1 MHAIVQPTHSAQQ
14 HLQQEAHWRFG
25 MDWNIRYNRIYQALQ
40 QSAGSDVCSFYSQI
54 NDWTEDLIVITVILL
69 SSEALLSNTHSQ
81 NTQAYEFLDFCEGE
95 RGNQQSTIF
104 KCLHSLLLAL
114 PQNANPSI
122 KSKALNEINES
133 VSRYKVFSDFELQA
147 LLFIIQSQLGD
158 SSSSKPKADQF
169 VAKLHVKI
177 EDYLKTDDSLT
188 PYTSFL
194 QDLKYMIL
202 TIQLA
207 RFRSTDKW
215 SAYLTASYQLINEGL
230 LDSSPANAP
239 LLLWYNSKS
248 DILSLIPLFT
258 KSLLLEPYGYFKN
271 SILQKLRLYFVNQN
285 KFEAMGKQLDPNCPI
300 TKILRYLAFDKFFT
314 LSPSSGA
321 GLLLLSI
328 QSELAIDDSLYQRIF
343 NNLIDLNIIFASR
356 KFSSIRIST
365 LLTLFQLHE
374 TEYTLSQLIDA
385 VSNLSRDMKVVV
397 RIDQCDEI
405 LSFPLLQ
412 KRESKTLDSLFAHI
426 LPQALERDW
435 DKLMAGE

>member
-1 MHAIVQPTHSAQQ
+1 
-14 HLQQEAHWRFG
+14 

-40 QSAGSDVCSFYSQI
+40 QSAGRDVCSFYSQI
-54 NDWTEDLIVITVILL
+54 NDWTEDLIVITVIVL
-69 SSEALLSNTHSQ
+69 SSEALVSNTHSQ
-81 NTQAYEFLDFCEGE
+81 NTQAYEFLNFCEE
-95 RGNQQSTIF
+95 EHENQEITIF

-114 PQNANPSI
+114 PQNTDRSI

-133 VSRYKVFSDFELQA
+133 VSRYKVFNDFEFQT
-147 LLFIIQSQLGD
+147 LLFIIQSQLND
-158 SSSSKPKADQF
+158 STSSKPKADQL
-169 VAKLHVKI
+169 VAKLHARI
-177 EDYLKTDDSLT
+177 EDCLKTDNSLT

-215 SAYLTASYQLINEGL
+215 SAYLATSYQLINEGL
-230 LDSSPANAP
+230 LDLSPANAP
-239 LLLWYNSKS
+239 LLPWYNSRS
-248 DILSLIPLFT
+248 DIPSLIPLFT

-271 SILQKLRLYFVNQN
+271 SILQRLRFYFINQN
-285 KFEAMGKQLDPNCPI
+285 KSKAMGKQLDSNYPI

-314 LSPSSGA
+314 LSPSSDA

-328 QSELAIDDSLYQRIF
+328 QSELAIDDSQYQRIF

-356 KFSSIRIST
+356 KFSSVRIST
-365 LLTLFQLHE
+365 LLALFQLDE
-374 TEYTLSQLIDA
+374 SEYTSSQLIDA
-385 VSNLSRDMKVVV
+385 VSNLSRDKKVVV
-397 RIDQCDEI
+397 RIDQCDEV

-426 LPQALERDW
+426 LPQVLERDW
-435 DKLMAGE
+435 EKLMVRE